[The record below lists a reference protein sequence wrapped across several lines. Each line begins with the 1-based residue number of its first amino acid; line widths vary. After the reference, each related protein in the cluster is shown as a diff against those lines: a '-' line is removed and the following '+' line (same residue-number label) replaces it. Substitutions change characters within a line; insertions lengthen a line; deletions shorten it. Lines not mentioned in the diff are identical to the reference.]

1 MAHHFKKKKTFGE
14 LLRSPV
20 VLALLFFVA
29 LFLLAQ
35 AWDLF
40 GRARGARAAAVQ
52 AQAEYDALVLRK
64 ADLEQKIARM
74 RTPEGLDVELRE
86 KFGVVKDGEEEVVVV
101 AEGSSSQAAVD
112 DKDGLWYKFLGL
124 FGQD

>member
-20 VLALLFFVA
+20 ILALLFFIA
-29 LFLLAQ
+29 LFLLVQ

-40 GRARGARAAAVQ
+40 SRARGAHTAAVQ
-52 AQAEYDALVLRK
+52 AQAEYDALSARK

-74 RTPEGLDVELRE
+74 GTPEGVDVELRE

-101 AEGSSSQAAVD
+101 AEGSTSQAAVD
-112 DKDGLWYKFLGL
+112 DKDGLWYKFLEI
-124 FGQD
+124 FGKK